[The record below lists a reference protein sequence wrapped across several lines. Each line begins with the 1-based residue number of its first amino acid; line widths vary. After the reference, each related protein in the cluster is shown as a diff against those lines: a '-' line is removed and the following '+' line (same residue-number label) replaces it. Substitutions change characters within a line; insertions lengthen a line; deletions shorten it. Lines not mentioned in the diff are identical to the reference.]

1 MSPIPLLCR
10 NARSGD
16 HSSFLLFIVVMFELI
31 SVSYYLLFLLVID
44 LVFIILYCCLRNMLL
59 VAIILPFNV

>member
-16 HSSFLLFIVVMFELI
+16 HSSFLLFIVVMFSLF
-31 SVSYYLLFLLVID
+31 SVSYYLLFLLVIE
-44 LVFIILYCCLRNMLL
+44 LVFIILYCFYYTY
-59 VAIILPFNV
+59 AIAGDIP